1 VRRTIDPHDQTGGDP
16 VDPAAPTTWPDFDV
30 ERTSVRVVLLD
41 PTGRLLLFNTLDPTM
56 PETGT
61 WWELPGGGM
70 EPGETIAQ
78 TAVREIAE
86 ETGFALTVDQVATT
100 RWRRSTTYLR
110 RHVRTLQHEH
120 VVLVRLDLTA
130 PEPEA
135 GGRTPQELQ
144 EYVGH
149 VWWSPDRV
157 RRARSAGER
166 FFPGHLPELLTPLLA
181 GDTIDEPFELW
192 N

>member
-1 VRRTIDPHDQTGGDP
+1 MRPAIDPGGRSGDRGADT
-16 VDPAAPTTWPDFDV
+16 VWPDFDV

-41 PTGRLLLFNTLDPTM
+41 PDGRLLLFATIDPTM

-70 EPGETIAQ
+70 EPGETVAQ

-86 ETGFALTVDQVATT
+86 ETGFALTPEQVEPTA
-100 RWRRSTTYLR
+100 WRRTTTYLR

-120 VVLVRLDLTA
+120 VVVVRLDEAA
-130 PEPEA
+130 PVPA
-135 GGRTPQELQ
+135 AAGRTPEELT
-144 EYVGH
+144 EYIGH
-149 VWWSPDRV
+149 RWWTPDRV
-157 RRARSAGER
+157 RRAGAEGER
-166 FFPGHLPELLTPLLA
+166 FFPGRLPELLGPVLA
-181 GDTIDEPFELW
+181 GATLDEPFELW